1 MFGVKQLFFLVMF
14 NGDRVGCGWWQTG
27 RLLEWLVVSGCAVGE
42 FLALNGLIVGDGW
55 GEPKGCWRW
64 LVVNRRG
71 VCGGGRCMGVLLVV
85 NRRGVLT

>member
-1 MFGVKQLFFLVMF
+1 MLNSFFLVMF

-55 GEPKGCWRW
+55 G
-64 LVVNRRG
+64 
-71 VCGGGRCMGVLLVV
+71 
-85 NRRGVLT
+85 

>member
-1 MFGVKQLFFLVMF
+1 MVLRMENSKIVNKKWWRLMFGVKQLFFLVMF

-55 GEPKGCWRW
+55 G
-64 LVVNRRG
+64 
-71 VCGGGRCMGVLLVV
+71 
-85 NRRGVLT
+85 